1 MILSEYQN
9 LKPTEKIK
17 YFIDTLSVTNKTP
30 DFFVNWEKVVN
41 NTRKYEVELNT
52 LNYLIGKDNIVEE
65 ATNLFTSQPNLLKA
79 IPSLIACRDS
89 KIDILFLKEK
99 NMEIESLDFQN
110 IDSNNIGKYVNFLK
124 KSGLLDFLKKDAKR
138 SLVDYVYGVET
149 GLDTNA
155 RKNRSGTNME
165 KILTRILEDISEK
178 FKFEHMEQATSD
190 KILKEWN
197 INVPVDKS
205 IRRFDGALFDKEKN
219 KLYVFETNYYGGG
232 GSKLKSVSGEFQTLN
247 NLVNTSKDDVVFV
260 WITDGQGWR
269 SSKIPLEEAMEN
281 IENIFNLKMIEDNF
295 LNDLLIR

>member
-52 LNYLIGKDNIVEE
+52 LNYLIGKENIVEE

-89 KIDILFLKEK
+89 KIDILFLKGK

-165 KILTRILEDISEK
+165 KILTRILEDISIK

-190 KILKEWN
+190 VILKKWN
-197 INVPVDKS
+197 IYVPVDKS
-205 IRRFDGALFDKEKN
+205 KRRFDGALFDKEKN

-247 NLVNTSKDDVVFV
+247 NLVNTSNDDVVFV
-260 WITDGQGWR
+260 WITDGQGWK

-281 IENIFNLKMIEDNF
+281 IENIFNLKMIEDDF
-295 LNDLLIR
+295 LNDLLLR